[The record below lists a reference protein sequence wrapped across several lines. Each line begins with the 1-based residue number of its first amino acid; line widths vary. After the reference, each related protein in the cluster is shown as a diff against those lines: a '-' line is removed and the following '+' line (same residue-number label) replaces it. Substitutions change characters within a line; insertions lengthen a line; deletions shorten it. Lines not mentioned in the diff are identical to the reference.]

1 MKNKLRM
8 GFEYEITH
16 ISPEGKTLEKQKV
29 HNIMINE
36 GITNFLKC
44 VFIKQVNSNSADW
57 ESRCSAFTYAF
68 MESEYEPQPTDKL
81 FNGNNAFDLYGVDY
95 NNTLLSQ
102 GKYYKY
108 YTLMTS
114 DIKLGKDNI
123 SIIIG
128 EGYYKF
134 TGYKTLTGVCLFR
147 NNFSNQTNKV
157 GAFSISSL
165 NSLLKGCVLISAA
178 KFKTPIQVN
187 PGGTIRA
194 KSNFIVLPA

>member
-1 MKNKLRM
+1 M

-16 ISPEGKTLEKQKV
+16 IAPTGEILEKQKV

-44 VFIKQVNSNSADW
+44 VFIKQVNANSSDW
-57 ESRCSAFTYAF
+57 ISRYSAFTYAF
-68 MESEYEPQPTDKL
+68 MESEYEPQSTDSL
-81 FNGNNAFDLYGVDY
+81 NGNNALDLYEVDY

-102 GKYYKY
+102 GNYYKY

-123 SIIIG
+123 SVIIG

-134 TGYKTLTGVCLFR
+134 TGYKRLTGVCLFR
-147 NNFSNQTNKV
+147 NNFANQTNKTSS
-157 GAFSISSL
+157 FSISSL
-165 NSLLKGCVLISAA
+165 YSLLRGCTLISAA